1 MQRSTFP
8 EAINM
13 GAIWNLPVIYVCENN
28 QYQQWIPQSRMTKV
42 TSVRDMAPSY
52 GIPGESVDGQDVV
65 AATKGI
71 AEAFPDRI
79 RETPISE
86 AAIVGVAVGAAL
98 AGMRPV
104 AEIMYVDFVTC
115 AMDEVVN
122 QAAKM
127 RYMTGGQAS
136 VPMVLRLPCGLSRY
150 TAAQHSYALESWFMH
165 VPGLHVVVPSTPC
178 DAKGLFRT
186 AVREPDPVLFL
197 EYKRLYS
204 MEGAVPEYVEPIPLG
219 VGEVKR
225 EGEDVTVVAVG
236 PMVNKALEAGIL
248 LEDEGIDIEVVDPRS
263 LSPLDVDILAES
275 ARKTGRAVV
284 CAEDALMAGCTAEI
298 ACAMMERCF
307 SNLSA
312 PVRRLAALDVPMP
325 FSPPWRTRSSPASIS
340 WL

>member
-1 MQRSTFP
+1 MRIMTFRDALN
-8 EAINM
+8 EAIHEEM
-13 GAIWNLPVIYVCENN
+13 ARDDRIFLIGEDVATHGGNLAV
-28 QYQQWIPQSRMTKV
+28 
-42 TSVRDMAPSY
+42 
-52 GIPGESVDGQDVV
+52 
-65 AATKGI
+65 TKGI
-71 AEAFPDRI
+71 AEAFPNRI
-79 RETPISE
+79 RETPIAE

-104 AEIMYVDFVTC
+104 AEIMYIDFVTC

-150 TAAQHSYALESWFMH
+150 TAAQHSQALESWFMH
-165 VPGLHVVVPSTPC
+165 VPGLHVVVPSTPQ

-204 MEGAVPEYVEPIPLG
+204 LEGEVSDIVEPIPLG
-219 VGEVKR
+219 LAEVKR
-225 EGEDVTVVAVG
+225 AGEDVTVVAVG
-236 PMVNKALEAGIL
+236 PMVSKALEAGIL
-248 LEDEGIDIEVVDPRS
+248 LEDEGIDIEVVDPRC
-263 LSPLDVDILAES
+263 LSPLDVDTLAAS
-275 ARKTGRAVV
+275 ARRTGRAVV

-298 ACAMMERCF
+298 ACAISERCF
-307 SNLSA
+307 SDLSA

-325 FSPPWRTRSSPASIS
+325 FSAPLADKVVPSVEQIVEAVKEVVNGH
-340 WL
+340 

>member
-1 MQRSTFP
+1 MRTMTFRDALN
-8 EAINM
+8 EAIHEEM
-13 GAIWNLPVIYVCENN
+13 ARDDRVFLIGEDVATHGGNLAV
-28 QYQQWIPQSRMTKV
+28 
-42 TSVRDMAPSY
+42 
-52 GIPGESVDGQDVV
+52 
-65 AATKGI
+65 TKGI
-71 AEAFPDRI
+71 AEAFPNRI
-79 RETPISE
+79 RETPIAE

-104 AEIMYVDFVTC
+104 AEIMYIDFVTC

-150 TAAQHSYALESWFMH
+150 TAAQHSQALESWFMH
-165 VPGLHVVVPSTPC
+165 VPGLHVVVPSTPQ
-178 DAKGLFRT
+178 DAIGLFRT

-204 MEGAVPEYVEPIPLG
+204 LEGDVSDTVEPIPLG
-219 VGEVKR
+219 VAEVKR

-236 PMVNKALEAGIL
+236 PMVSKALEAGIL
-248 LEDEGIDIEVVDPRS
+248 LEDEGIDIEVVDPRC
-263 LSPLDVDILAES
+263 LSPLDVDTLAAS
-275 ARKTGRAVV
+275 ARRTGRAVV

-298 ACAMMERCF
+298 ACAISERCF
-307 SNLSA
+307 SDLSA

-325 FSPPWRTRSSPASIS
+325 FSAPLADKVVPSVEQIVETVKDVVSGR
-340 WL
+340 

>member
-1 MQRSTFP
+1 MRIMTFRDALN
-8 EAINM
+8 EAIHEEM
-13 GAIWNLPVIYVCENN
+13 ARDDRIFLIGEDVATHGGNLAV
-28 QYQQWIPQSRMTKV
+28 
-42 TSVRDMAPSY
+42 
-52 GIPGESVDGQDVV
+52 
-65 AATKGI
+65 TKGI
-71 AEAFPDRI
+71 AEAFPNRI
-79 RETPISE
+79 RETPIAE

-104 AEIMYVDFVTC
+104 AEIMYIDFVTC

-150 TAAQHSYALESWFMH
+150 TAAQHSQALESWFMH
-165 VPGLHVVVPSTPC
+165 VPGLHVVVPSTPQ

-204 MEGAVPEYVEPIPLG
+204 LEGEVSDIVEPIPLG
-219 VGEVKR
+219 LAEVKR
-225 EGEDVTVVAVG
+225 AGEDVTVVAVG
-236 PMVNKALEAGIL
+236 PMVSKALEAGIL
-248 LEDEGIDIEVVDPRS
+248 LEDEGIDIEVVDPRC
-263 LSPLDVDILAES
+263 LSPLDVDTLAAS
-275 ARKTGRAVV
+275 ARRTGQAVV

-298 ACAMMERCF
+298 ACAISERCF
-307 SNLSA
+307 SDLSA

-325 FSPPWRTRSSPASIS
+325 FSAPLADKVVPSVEQIVEAVKEVVNGH
-340 WL
+340 

>member
-1 MQRSTFP
+1 MRTMTFRDALN
-8 EAINM
+8 EAIHEEM
-13 GAIWNLPVIYVCENN
+13 ARDDRVFLIGEDVATHGGNLAV
-28 QYQQWIPQSRMTKV
+28 
-42 TSVRDMAPSY
+42 
-52 GIPGESVDGQDVV
+52 
-65 AATKGI
+65 TKGI
-71 AEAFPDRI
+71 AEAFPNRI
-79 RETPISE
+79 RETPIAE

-104 AEIMYVDFVTC
+104 AEIMYIDFVTC

-150 TAAQHSYALESWFMH
+150 TAAQHSQALESWFMH
-165 VPGLHVVVPSTPC
+165 VPGLHVVVPSTPQ
-178 DAKGLFRT
+178 DAIGLFRT

-204 MEGAVPEYVEPIPLG
+204 LEGDVSDTVKPIPLG
-219 VGEVKR
+219 VAEVKR

-236 PMVNKALEAGIL
+236 PMVSKALEAGIL
-248 LEDEGIDIEVVDPRS
+248 LEDEGIDIEVVDPRC
-263 LSPLDVDILAES
+263 LSPLDVDTLAAS
-275 ARKTGRAVV
+275 ARRTGRAVV

-298 ACAMMERCF
+298 ACAISERCF
-307 SNLSA
+307 SDLSA

-325 FSPPWRTRSSPASIS
+325 FSAPLADKVVPSVEQIVETVKDVVSGR
-340 WL
+340 